1 MVKLQEKFR
10 TELKPAL
17 KEKLGYSNIMQV
29 PKVAKVVINM
39 GIGNQVDKDS
49 FSRHVDELALLAG
62 QRPMVTRARKSISN
76 FKLREGMQ
84 LGAKVTLRGPRMYD
98 FIERFVNCSL
108 PRIRDFRGLNS
119 RKGFDGRGNWTLG
132 IKDQVIFP
140 ELDPDQIKRTQ
151 GMDITFITTASTD
164 AEAKELLRS
173 IGIPF
178 AAE

>member
-17 KEKLGYSNIMQV
+17 KDKLGCDNIMQV
-29 PKVAKVVINM
+29 PRITKVVINM

-62 QRPMVTRARKSISN
+62 QQPMVTRASKSISN

-98 FIERFVNCSL
+98 FIERFVHTAL
-108 PRIRDFRGLNS
+108 PRIRDFRGLSS

-132 IKDQVIFP
+132 IKDQTIFP
-140 ELDPDQIKRTQ
+140 EIDPDQVKRTQ
-151 GMDITFITTASTD
+151 GMDITFVTTASTK
-164 AEAKELLRS
+164 AEALELLR
-173 IGIPF
+173 IFGMPF
-178 AAE
+178 AD